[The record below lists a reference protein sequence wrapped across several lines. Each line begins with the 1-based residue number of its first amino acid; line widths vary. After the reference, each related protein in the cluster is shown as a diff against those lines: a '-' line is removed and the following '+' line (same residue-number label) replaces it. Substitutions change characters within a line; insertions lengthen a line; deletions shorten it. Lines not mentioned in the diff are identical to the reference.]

1 MLIEHASKSP
11 KIHPTAYVAP
21 NAVLCG
27 DVTVGPNCRVM
38 FGAQVIA
45 EGGSIVLGSQC
56 IVLEN
61 AVLRATAK
69 HSLKI
74 GDHCL
79 VGPHAHVVGCE
90 IEDEVFIASGASVFH
105 GARVGRGCEVR
116 INAVVHLNTELAAG
130 TTVPIGWVA
139 VGAPA
144 QLLPAHEHERI
155 WELQKPLNFPL
166 IVYGLERSEASMVK
180 ITQVMAELLAAHV
193 DDGDVE

>member
-1 MLIEHASKSP
+1 
-11 KIHPTAYVAP
+11 
-21 NAVLCG
+21 
-27 DVTVGPNCRVM
+27 M

-116 INAVVHLNTELAAG
+116 INAVVHLKTELAAG